1 MLLDARGVAHSTS
14 SDAAIQ
20 RYETAL
26 NQFQS
31 YRGDVLATLEEA
43 LAADPQFASAQ
54 LFKAF
59 ALYTLT
65 EKKYVPDAVQAL
77 QAAEALKPQL
87 TAREKQLLAAGKQ
100 LVRGQWDDAARSF
113 DEVLQDHP
121 RDALALQTAHLMDF
135 LRGDAANLRNR
146 VARVLP
152 HWSASMP
159 GYSYVQG
166 MFAFGLEECNQY
178 PEAERVARQALEIEP
193 VDGWS
198 VHAVTHVM
206 EMQGRI
212 DEGIAWLES
221 READW
226 APDNGFAFHNW
237 WHLALFYLDRG
248 DYERVLHLYD
258 TAIPRGLLRRHLSAR
273 GPPPAMARG
282 AARPGQFVIVM
293 SHPEGERIP
302 LTIAD
307 FDRDRGTVTLVI
319 QAVGKT
325 TREMQRDCQVGTR
338 CTRWSARWAS
348 RATSAARR
356 RCCASAAGSA
366 WRRSTRRRA
375 ASRKRRLRHRRVGF
389 RNRDLMFWE
398 DKFRAVCDE
407 LIICTDDGSAGIKG
421 LVTEG
426 IRQAIE
432 QAPGHRRSGR
442 HRPADHDERL
452 RRGHP
457 PARHQDHGQPEPGHG
472 RRHRH
477 VRRLPREDRRAHQVR
492 LRGRARFRRPRGRLR
507 RPDGA
512 AGALPRGAQA
522 LARFEESCRI
532 RATRRDRTRVAAAG
546 GRHPCN
552 AAEDHGSKKRTIRT
566 IPQERTPMPS
576 RTPQERARNFRK
588 WLRLRLEEALRRVRA
603 LPVVPDEPCVRG
615 CPVGI
620 DIPGFIR
627 KIGEKNFRG
636 AYDVITDTNLLPAVC
651 GRVCPQE
658 TSARACARWA
668 NRSSRW
674 PSAGSS
680 ASSATWRSARA
691 GATCPTSSRT
701 ASGRHRRLRAR
712 PAWPAPPTW
721 PRPAAR
727 SRCSRPSTRPAAC
740 SSTAFRTSG
749 CPTRRRR
756 RRARQ
761 ARAARHPLRVQHA
774 GRAPVHD
781 RADDRGDGLPR
792 GVHRHRRRLPEL
804 HGHPG
809 RVAQRRAV
817 GQRAADPLQ
826 PDARARLSRVTTR
839 RCRRAATSR

>member
-258 TAIPRGLLRRHLSAR
+258 TAIQPEPAVFALSLVDATALLWRLTLEGVDVGDRWDSVADNWEQRLETERGHYAFNDVH
-273 GPPPAMARG
+273 AMLA
-282 AARPGQFVIVM
+282 FV
-293 SHPEGERIP
+293 
-302 LTIAD
+302 
-307 FDRDRGTVTLVI
+307 
-319 QAVGKT
+319 
-325 TREMQRDCQVGTR
+325 
-338 CTRWSARWAS
+338 
-348 RATSAARR
+348 AARR
-356 RCCASAAGSA
+356 S
-366 WRRSTRRRA
+366 
-375 ASRKRRLRHRRVGF
+375 
-389 RNRDLMFWE
+389 
-398 DKFRAVCDE
+398 
-407 LIICTDDGSAGIKG
+407 
-421 LVTEG
+421 
-426 IRQAIE
+426 
-432 QAPGHRRSGR
+432 
-442 HRPADHDERL
+442 
-452 RRGHP
+452 
-457 PARHQDHGQPEPGHG
+457 
-472 RRHRH
+472 
-477 VRRLPREDRRAHQVR
+477 
-492 LRGRARFRRPRGRLR
+492 
-507 RPDGA
+507 GA
-512 AGALPRGAQA
+512 AGRVQVDLQWTAVNGEAQHAMMARDVGLPLAIALRAYERGDFAQAAAELRDVRERAHRFGGSHAQRDILSLTLIEAARRGGEAA
-522 LARFEESCRI
+522 LARHI
-532 RATRRDRTRVAAAG
+532 LA
-546 GRHPCN
+546 
-552 AAEDHGSKKRTIRT
+552 
-566 IPQERTPMPS
+566 ERTTQHPTAWS
-576 RTPQERARNFRK
+576 ERLARRI
-588 WLRLRLEEALRRVRA
+588 A
-603 LPVVPDEPCVRG
+603 
-615 CPVGI
+615 
-620 DIPGFIR
+620 
-627 KIGEKNFRG
+627 
-636 AYDVITDTNLLPAVC
+636 
-651 GRVCPQE
+651 
-658 TSARACARWA
+658 
-668 NRSSRW
+668 
-674 PSAGSS
+674 S
-680 ASSATWRSARA
+680 ASERSME
-691 GATCPTSSRT
+691 
-701 ASGRHRRLRAR
+701 
-712 PAWPAPPTW
+712 PAI
-721 PRPAAR
+721 AA
-727 SRCSRPSTRPAAC
+727 
-740 SSTAFRTSG
+740 
-749 CPTRRRR
+749 
-756 RRARQ
+756 
-761 ARAARHPLRVQHA
+761 
-774 GRAPVHD
+774 
-781 RADDRGDGLPR
+781 
-792 GVHRHRRRLPEL
+792 
-804 HGHPG
+804 
-809 RVAQRRAV
+809 
-817 GQRAADPLQ
+817 
-826 PDARARLSRVTTR
+826 
-839 RCRRAATSR
+839 